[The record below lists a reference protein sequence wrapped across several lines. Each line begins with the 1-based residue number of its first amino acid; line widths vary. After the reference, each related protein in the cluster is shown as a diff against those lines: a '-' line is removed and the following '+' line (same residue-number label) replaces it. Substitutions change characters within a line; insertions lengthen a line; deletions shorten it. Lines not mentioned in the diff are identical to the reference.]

1 MTILANSD
9 MKNPEQIPDI
19 LQKYRNSRLRIGFS
33 GGADSTAL
41 LLMLLG
47 MVGIFV
53 VMLLIMLT
61 VNLLNKF
68 AKDKDEK

>member
-1 MTILANSD
+1 M
-9 MKNPEQIPDI
+9 DI
-19 LQKYRNSRLRIGFS
+19 VFQTNNLVN
-33 GGADSTAL
+33 AL

-53 VMLLIMLT
+53 VMGVIMLV

-68 AKDKDEK
+68 AKNKPDQNDKK